1 MRREVTRERSGWRDM
16 SLSARHREWGIHC
29 PATDIDCLVEIARG
43 VPTALVEYK
52 KAGADIVRSY
62 QSWKALYLLADRA
75 RLPFFLVR
83 YSCDPWRFSI
93 STANS
98 IGWDAIAR
106 ILAVRTLREV
116 EFTELE
122 YVRFLYSVRER
133 NPDAVDAL
141 PVFAGGDR

>member
-1 MRREVTRERSGWRDM
+1 MRTDVTRERSSWRDL
-16 SLSARHREWGIHC
+16 SLSRRHREWGIDC

-43 VPTALVEYK
+43 VPAALVEYK

-93 STANS
+93 ATANS
-98 IGWDAIAR
+98 IGWDAVSR
-106 ILAVRTLREV
+106 ITGLKTLREV
-116 EFTELE
+116 EFDELA
-122 YVRFLYSVRER
+122 YVRFLYSIRER
-133 NPDAVDAL
+133 NPDMADAL
-141 PVFAGGDR
+141 PVFSSRP